1 MFFERESGGER
12 IIGVQIVDPNR
23 DATSDKSEFKEL
35 ILSAGGELIEIISL
49 RRDMPRPSTYLQG
62 AGG

>member
-12 IIGVQIVDPNR
+12 IIGVQVVDPNR
-23 DATSDKSEFKEL
+23 DAASDKSEFKEL

-49 RRDMPRPSTYLQG
+49 RLEMPRPST
-62 AGG
+62 